1 MATIDEIRKTR
12 IKKLKAIEKAGF
24 NPYPAK
30 CKRTH
35 KINEV
40 LADFSKI
47 EKSNKKVILAGRI
60 RLLRPHGKLCFLH
73 FEDGSTSSPQ
83 GGSTNSTGSSQGD
96 IGKMQA
102 LLTQNDLG
110 EKNYKFFLDNF
121 DIGDF
126 IEVQGKVFKTK
137 TKEKTI
143 RASGYRILTKSLR
156 SLPEKWIGLK
166 DEEERYRKRYLDLL
180 FDAELK
186 QIFVKKSLFWNS
198 MRQFLKEKGFLE
210 VETPVLETTAGG
222 ADAEPFITHHNAL
235 DIDLYLR
242 ISMGELWQKR
252 LMAAGF
258 DKTFEIGRQFRNEG
272 ISKEHLQDYTQM
284 EFYWA
289 YADYKMGMKLVE
301 EMYKEVIK
309 KTFSVL
315 KFDIFGFKIDFNKKW
330 QTIDYGQSILKKFK
344 IDIDKTSKQEVIKK
358 LKELKIKYEKNASL
372 GRLIDALW
380 KECRKQ
386 IGGPA
391 FLVGHPVSV
400 SPLAKRNEKSY
411 SRVQRFQVILAGSE
425 MGNGYSELNDP
436 LDQAERFK
444 EQAKMRA
451 QGDKEAQ
458 MHDKDFVEALEYG
471 MPPTCGFGVSERL
484 FSFLM
489 NKPIRECVLFP
500 LMRPK

>member
-12 IKKLKAIEKAGF
+12 IKKLRIIEKAGF
-24 NPYPAK
+24 NPYPGK
-30 CKRTH
+30 SKRTH
-35 KINEV
+35 KISEV
-40 LADFSKI
+40 LIDFSKL
-47 EKSNKKVILAGRI
+47 KKAGKKIVLAGRI

-73 FEDGSTSSPQ
+73 FEDGSA
-83 GGSTNSTGSSQGD
+83 
-96 IGKMQA
+96 KMQA
-102 LLTQNDLG
+102 LLAQNDLG

-126 IEVQGKVFKTK
+126 IEIQGKLFKTR

-143 RASGYRILTKSLR
+143 RVSNYRILTKSLR
-156 SLPEKWIGLK
+156 PLPEKWIGLK

-180 FDAELK
+180 FNPELK
-186 QIFVKKSLFWNS
+186 QMFIKKALFWNS
-198 MRQFLKEKGFLE
+198 MREFLQKKGFLE

-235 DIDLYLR
+235 DIDVYLR

-252 LMAAGF
+252 LMVAGF

-289 YADYKMGMKLVE
+289 YADYEMGMRLVE
-301 EMYKEVIK
+301 QMYKYVIK
-309 KTFSVL
+309 KTFGLL
-315 KFDIFGFKIDFNKKW
+315 KFDIFGSKIDFNKKW
-330 QTIDYGQSILKKFK
+330 QKIDYGQSIFDKFK
-344 IDIDKTSKQEVIKK
+344 IDIDKTSKKQVEEK
-358 LKELKIKYEKNASL
+358 LKGLKVKYDRNGSL

-386 IGGPA
+386 VAGPA
-391 FLVGHPVSV
+391 FLIGHPVSV
-400 SPLAKRNEKSY
+400 SPLAKRDEKSHN
-411 SRVQRFQVILAGSE
+411 RVQRFQVILAGSE

-444 EQAKMRA
+444 EQAKMRVA
-451 QGDKEAQ
+451 GDKEAQ
-458 MHDKDFVEALEYG
+458 MHDKDFVKALEYG
-471 MPPTCGFGVSERL
+471 MPLTCGFGVSERL

-489 NKPIRECVLFP
+489 NKPVRECVLFP

>member
-1 MATIDEIRKTR
+1 
-12 IKKLKAIEKAGF
+12 
-24 NPYPAK
+24 
-30 CKRTH
+30 
-35 KINEV
+35 
-40 LADFSKI
+40 
-47 EKSNKKVILAGRI
+47 
-60 RLLRPHGKLCFLH
+60 
-73 FEDGSTSSPQ
+73 
-83 GGSTNSTGSSQGD
+83 
-96 IGKMQA
+96 
-102 LLTQNDLG
+102 
-110 EKNYKFFLDNF
+110 
-121 DIGDF
+121 
-126 IEVQGKVFKTK
+126 
-137 TKEKTI
+137 
-143 RASGYRILTKSLR
+143 
-156 SLPEKWIGLK
+156 
-166 DEEERYRKRYLDLL
+166 
-180 FDAELK
+180 
-186 QIFVKKSLFWNS
+186 
-198 MRQFLKEKGFLE
+198 
-210 VETPVLETTAGG
+210 
-222 ADAEPFITHHNAL
+222 
-235 DIDLYLR
+235 
-242 ISMGELWQKR
+242 
-252 LMAAGF
+252 
-258 DKTFEIGRQFRNEG
+258 
-272 ISKEHLQDYTQM
+272 M

-400 SPLAKRNEKSY
+400 SPLAKRDEKSY